1 MKIDTADTLILIV
14 GGEKQECQNI
24 VKLINQKKYSG
35 IVLKSI
41 SALEK
46 ALSKEKC
53 MAILIDIDTVPV
65 ENRELRELT
74 LKYPESSFLC
84 MSHDKYH
91 PELKEAICYHI
102 YACINKP
109 VNYDE
114 LFFLLRSIRDD
125 NQ

>member
-1 MKIDTADTLILIV
+1 MKIDAATSIV
-14 GGEKQECQNI
+14 IIGKEKRECQNI
-24 VKLINQKKYSG
+24 VELINEKKYSG

-41 SALEK
+41 TALEK

-53 MAILIDIDTVPV
+53 MAVLIDIDTVPV

-74 LKYPESSFLC
+74 LKYPQCPFLC
-84 MSHDKYH
+84 MSNDKYH

-109 VNYDE
+109 VNSDE
-114 LFFLLRSIRDD
+114 IFFLLRSIRDD